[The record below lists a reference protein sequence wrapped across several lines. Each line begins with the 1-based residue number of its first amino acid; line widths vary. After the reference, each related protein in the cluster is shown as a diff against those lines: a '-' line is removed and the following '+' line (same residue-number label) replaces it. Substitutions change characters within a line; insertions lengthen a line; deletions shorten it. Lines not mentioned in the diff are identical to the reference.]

1 MNMIRHDHGCVQMN
15 SRRRCGAGALAREWP
30 KAALP
35 QTMFKHK
42 IASLVWQDQM
52 RTSTESDE

>member
-1 MNMIRHDHGCVQMN
+1 MIRHDHGCVQMN
-15 SRRRCGAGALAREWP
+15 SRRRYGAGALVREWP

-42 IASLVWQDQM
+42 MASLVWQDQM
-52 RTSTESDE
+52 RTGAETDE